1 MFHIISTIT
10 FLVVLG
16 GICIHCIVL
25 AVTKGYRWRPI
36 DILKTLVHL
45 FTLLFL
51 KQKLNAVGIL
61 RKLVYLLALLCFVI
75 LLITGFYPVLIHG
88 EHLSGYL
95 LMVHATF
102 APVFAGCLAI
112 LAVMWAHNCRFNR
125 GDWPWLQ
132 HIIQQEI
139 AGNEAVTEKQGLI
152 QKICFW
158 LIVVLALPVILS
170 IVLSMFPL
178 FGTKGQEFL
187 LNMHR
192 YSTLLLALVV
202 IMHTYLIIRGRM
214 EQ

>member
-1 MFHIISTIT
+1 MFRIVSVIA

-16 GICIHCIVL
+16 GIFVHCIVS
-25 AVTKGYRWRPI
+25 AIYRGYRWRPI
-36 DILKTLVHL
+36 DIVKMLVHL

-51 KQKLNAVGIL
+51 KQKLNVVGIL
-61 RKLVYLLALLCFVI
+61 RKLFYLLALLCFVI
-75 LLITGFYPVLIHG
+75 LLITGFYPVLVHG

-102 APVFAGCLAI
+102 APVFAICLAV
-112 LAVMWAHNCRFNR
+112 LTVMWAHNCRFNR

-132 HIIQQEI
+132 RIIRREI
-139 AGNEAVTEKQGLI
+139 ASNEPVTQKQGLV

-192 YSTLLLALVV
+192 YSTLLLVLVA
-202 IMHTYLIIRGRM
+202 IIHTYLIIRVKM

>member
-1 MFHIISTIT
+1 MFRIVSIIA
-10 FLVVLG
+10 FLVVFG
-16 GICIHCIVL
+16 GICLHCVVS
-25 AVTKGYRWRPI
+25 AVAKGYRWRPI
-36 DILKTLVHL
+36 DIAKTLVHL

-51 KQKLNAVGIL
+51 KQKLNVVGIL
-61 RKLVYLLALLCFVI
+61 RKLIYLLALLCFVI
-75 LLITGFYPVLIHG
+75 LLITGFYPVLVHG

-95 LMVHATF
+95 LMLHATF
-102 APVFAGCLAI
+102 APVFAGCLAV

-132 HIIQQEI
+132 RIIHREI
-139 AGNEAVTEKQGLI
+139 ASNEAVAEKKGLV

-178 FGTKGQEFL
+178 FGTKGQDFL

-192 YSTLLLALVV
+192 YSTLLLALIAIV
-202 IMHTYLIIRGRM
+202 HTYLIIRTKI
-214 EQ
+214 EH

>member
-1 MFHIISTIT
+1 MFRIVSVIV

-16 GICIHCIVL
+16 GICIHCIIL
-25 AVTKGYRWRPI
+25 AAAKGYQWRPI
-36 DILKTLVHL
+36 NILKTLVHL

-51 KQKLNAVGIL
+51 EQKLKIVGVL
-61 RKLVYLLALLCFVI
+61 RKLIYLLALLCFVI
-75 LLITGFYPVLIHG
+75 LLITGFYPVLVHG

-102 APVFAGCLAI
+102 APVFAICLAI
-112 LAVMWAHNCRFNR
+112 LAVMWAHNCRFSKS
-125 GDWPWLQ
+125 DWPWLQ
-132 HIIQQEI
+132 RIIHREI
-139 AGNEAVTEKQGLI
+139 VSDEAVTEKQELV

-158 LIVVLALPVILS
+158 LIVLLALPVILS

-187 LNMHR
+187 LNAHR
-192 YSTLLLALVV
+192 YSTLLLALVA
-202 IMHTYLIIRGRM
+202 IIHIYLIIRAKM